1 MWRIYSDGSQLEGR
15 RELLVIIIYNIIM
28 FKNMADAGFKKGVFY
43 SDKAH
48 IGVMNLY
55 ESYP

>member
-1 MWRIYSDGSQLEGR
+1 
-15 RELLVIIIYNIIM
+15 M